1 MTPEMIG
8 GAVVLVAILA
18 VLAVILLVNVV
29 AGIFMALEDALSDI
43 GAHKPAPQPQ
53 RPPTQYWP
61 LSRLPATEQERL
73 LGRWAI
79 SGPRPPEVTTQSW
92 SAQSRISKSPS
103 GSRRGYNPWP
113 LVFVVCCLIVTVVH
127 TAITGH

>member
-1 MTPEMIG
+1 MTPEMIAG
-8 GAVVLVAILA
+8 VVVLVAILA
-18 VLAVILLVNVV
+18 VLAVILLVIVV
-29 AGIFMALEDALSDI
+29 SAIFMAQDALADI
-43 GAHKPAPQPQ
+43 GTHKPAPQPQ

-79 SGPRPPEVTTQSW
+79 SGPRPPEVTTQYW
-92 SAQSRISKSPS
+92 SAQSQISKSPP

-113 LVFVVCCLIVTVVH
+113 LMFVVGCLIVTIIH